1 MKKKS
6 KERFWDKELTR
17 VALAV
22 LCTRVAVLI
31 LSYIFY
37 LMKEPQG
44 SLALFGTWLKQ
55 AGDVPHYLRIAES
68 GYSVGDEFENLI
80 VFYPLFPMLIKVLRC
95 ILRDYFISGLV
106 ISNVSAVIGSC
117 YFYKLVRLDYPKSV
131 ARDTV
136 TFFLLYP
143 FSFFMSFCYTESLF
157 LLLCLMCVYYA
168 RRSRWA
174 VCGVTGFLAALCR
187 TQGVVMFGVAAYEYI
202 FQAREQILPDRG
214 QTPCWEKLKLFFKKL
229 SPQGLCLLLIPAG
242 YVLYLG
248 LNKYLFGDWFR
259 FLEFQK
265 AAPWYQEAGFFVEN
279 LQQQMNMAVNN
290 PGLAYIIYIPQ
301 IVVFLV
307 AFLLVFVGVKYK
319 VRTSYLLH
327 MAAYTMAS
335 YMSTWLISGGR
346 YMLSCFM
353 MFLPMGL
360 LARNKIWRIVL
371 LAVSGGLYFMMFYL
385 YIKGY
390 AIM

>member
-1 MKKKS
+1 MKVKA
-6 KERFWDKELTR
+6 KEQFWDKELIR
-17 VALAV
+17 VAVAV
-22 LCTRVAVLI
+22 LCTRAAVLI

-44 SLALFGTWLKQ
+44 TLELFGAWLKQ
-55 AGDVPHYLRIAES
+55 AGDVPHYLRIAEQ

-80 VFYPLFPMLIKVLRC
+80 VFYPLFPMLIRGLTPVLR
-95 ILRDYFISGLV
+95 DGFISGMV
-106 ISNVSAVIGSC
+106 ISNISAVIGTC

-136 TFFLLYP
+136 AFFLLYP
-143 FSFFMSFCYTESLF
+143 FAFFMSFCYTESLF
-157 LLLCLMCVYYA
+157 LMLCLICVYYA
-168 RRSRWA
+168 RRGSWI
-174 VCGVTGFLAALCR
+174 VCGVTGLLAALCR
-187 TQGVVMFGVAAYEYI
+187 TQGVVLFGVAAYEYI
-202 FQAREQILPDRG
+202 LLHRG
-214 QTPCWEKLKLFFKKL
+214 QTPCNTCAKVKLKMFFKNL
-229 SPQGLCLLLIPAG
+229 SPRGLCLLLIPAG
-242 YVLYLG
+242 YGIYLG
-248 LNKYLFGDWFR
+248 LNKYLFGDWFK

-279 LQQQMNMAVNN
+279 LQQHMNMAMDN

-301 IVVFLV
+301 VLLFLA

-319 VRTSYLLH
+319 VRTSYLLYI
-327 MAAYTMAS
+327 AAYTMAS

-346 YMLSCFM
+346 YMLSCFT
-353 MFLPMGL
+353 MFVPMGL

-371 LAVSGGLYFMMFYL
+371 LAISGGLYLMMFYL